1 MQTKDLSRKR
11 ERFDGVTGES
21 KKNGRVGDL
30 HFRSRAGKQTG
41 TGSVTG
47 LLMLLLVMATLSS
60 CGTTRYFQVS
70 SEPEGALLLK
80 KDQWTNATPIQTPA
94 NEKINFLRKSE
105 EYTFIAMKRGYSPD
119 TVTVNRESPV
129 EVRHRMK
136 RLEGVSE
143 ALPPT
148 PDILTDKAFLLP
160 LDVDFVWHKGVGAL
174 DKYETDDEQS
184 AKCAEELFR
193 ALTGASVLIPLQ
205 TAKVLPSFRIAQNE
219 ALKEHLFALNP
230 AYLNFYPEPVLMD
243 AFVRA
248 EDLQIIDEQ
257 FNTSEVKYLV
267 YVYCKSIRPTAGRI
281 VGNIAAGSLAP
292 VFVPYYNP
300 AVFSLDNST
309 LVLFYIIDPKT
320 HEVAGIRQIVKYYD
334 IYKSEQIQK
343 LAGEILASLEM

>member
-1 MQTKDLSRKR
+1 MIMQTKDFSRKR
-11 ERFDGVTGES
+11 ERFDGITGES
-21 KKNGRVGDL
+21 KKTGRVVD
-30 HFRSRAGKQTG
+30 
-41 TGSVTG
+41 
-47 LLMLLLVMATLSS
+47 LLMLFIVMAALSS

-80 KDQWTNATPIQTPA
+80 KDQWTIASPLQTPE
-94 NEKINFLRKSE
+94 NEKITFLRKSE
-105 EYTFIAMKRGYSPD
+105 EYDFIAMKRGYSPD
-119 TVTVNRESPV
+119 TVRVNRESPA
-129 EVRHRMK
+129 EVRHRMQ
-136 RLEGVSE
+136 RLEGVPE
-143 ALPPT
+143 TLPPV

-160 LDVDFVWHKGVGAL
+160 IDVEFVWHKGVGAL

-193 ALTGASVLIPLQ
+193 ALTGASFLMPLQ
-205 TAKVLPSFRIAQNE
+205 TAKVLPSFRIAQNN
-219 ALKEHLFALNP
+219 ALKECLFALNP
-230 AYLNFYPEPVLMD
+230 AYLNFYPEPVLLD

-257 FNTSEVKYLV
+257 FNTSDVKYLV
-267 YVYCKSIRPTAGRI
+267 YVYCKTVRPTAGRI

-300 AVFSLDNST
+300 AVFYRDNST

-320 HEVAGIRQIVKYYD
+320 HEVVGIRQIVKYYD

-343 LAGEILASLEM
+343 LAEEVLDY